1 MILIGYKH
9 KVMSGKV
16 SGYTEKI
23 FTQDEVKDILKE
35 IIDMVDDLG
44 WEHQRMSTSGQETYE
59 KLYDYL
65 ENL

>member
-1 MILIGYKH
+1 
-9 KVMSGKV
+9 MSGKV

-23 FTQDEVKDILKE
+23 FTQDEVNDILKE
-35 IIDMVDDLG
+35 IINMVDDLG

>member
-1 MILIGYKH
+1 
-9 KVMSGKV
+9 MSGKV